1 MKKSFGKIDNIIVIG
16 GSWLSAKLI
25 ESIVKQKI
33 RTKLYTSPR
42 HFSDVINKDGLT
54 LGELAISLKIPM
66 EVVDDINNNQ
76 SLKSDI
82 NKNSLAIAVGAA
94 WTFNKKTADLFNGKL
109 LDFMGISLPRYR
121 GGAHYTWQILAGNK
135 KGACNLQ
142 IIYGGKETFHR
153 GEIIKSSDYIFS
165 DAAKIPQDYFDEA
178 LIKEVEFLNEFI
190 GEVKKLKEFIVT
202 PLDETFSSYFPFLNS
217 EKQAWINWNWS
228 AKDISL
234 FICAFDDPYCGA
246 STYLNG
252 LRVYLKGCEI
262 LEKEENFHP
271 FHSGLVYRSSSS
283 RVIIAVKGGTV
294 AINKILNENGD
305 NIIEHVQIGSRLFTP
320 QSYLESALLFRAEYS
335 SYGLKNV

>member
-94 WTFNKKTADLFNGKL
+94 WTFNKKTADLFNGRL

-165 DAAKIPQDYFDEA
+165 DAARIPQDYFDEA

-190 GEVKKLKEFIVT
+190 GEVKKLKEFLVT

-283 RVIIAVKGGTV
+283 RVIIAAKGGTV

-320 QSYLESALLFRAEYS
+320 QSYLESALLLRAEYS